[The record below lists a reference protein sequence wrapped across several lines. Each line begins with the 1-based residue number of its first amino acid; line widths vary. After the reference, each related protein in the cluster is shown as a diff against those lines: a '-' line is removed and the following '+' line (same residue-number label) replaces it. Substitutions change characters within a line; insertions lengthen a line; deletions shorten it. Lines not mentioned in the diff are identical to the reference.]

1 MVTSIVFTPRAERD
15 AHANMASFIELCK
28 TRLRPFGNHFDFDAN
43 EWDVTEYASRRGMG
57 TQRTRV
63 HFSTLETANSTDRTF
78 MESPFL
84 DFAKA
89 YLCYTSSLKSS
100 IVPSHQVLL
109 TRIVEAALKEHSPS
123 PDPTKITV
131 ETLNRSA
138 QIAMAGYSHNA
149 AYTIGNLA
157 ERLGLFL
164 NDHGLTEIPFQWK
177 SPVPR
182 PETKQRVGKEFD
194 EQRKK
199 RLPSPAA
206 LEALPQIFR
215 MATESSD
222 IIVSSVAAL
231 LCAAPSRVCEL
242 FELPSQC
249 EVDQTYGP
257 DKKKA
262 YCLRWWP
269 AKGADPM
276 LKVILPEFADV
287 VREAVAKI
295 RTETESARKIA
306 RWYEQHPNQMY
317 LPVGSEHLRHQE
329 WLTNREIE
337 LVMSVKQ
344 VRNWRRFTA
353 KVENKQ
359 DGKMRFEDVE
369 RNVLAMLPA
378 NFPVFSKHTGLKY
391 SEALFVVL
399 KDQMNIA
406 RVPKPCMIE
415 PITMNTVNYGLGARI
430 KHCGTSIFSRFGFT
444 EPDGS
449 PIQVVSNQFRHYLN
463 TVAQYGGM
471 SQLDIAKWSG
481 RTNIHQNSVYDH
493 LTTGQMLQI
502 IQDAVGNESQ
512 MFGPLAKL
520 PKKLPV
526 SRDEFAR
533 LRAPT
538 VHVTDIGF
546 CIHDFVMSPC
556 QRFRNCISCEDLVC
570 VKGDPQKTHS
580 LRERLGDIRG
590 LLIEAEKAREVGYA
604 GSERWIEHYREVAER
619 YEQLHAF
626 LTDPAIPDGTV
637 IQLAPAKRNT
647 ALTSDVNRLSDTI
660 PERSGQNRRER
671 RTS

>member
-1 MVTSIVFTPRAERD
+1 MV
-15 AHANMASFIELCK
+15 SFIELCK
-28 TRLRPFGNHFDFDAN
+28 GQLRPFGQLFDFDAH

-63 HFSTLETANSTDRTF
+63 HFSTLETANSTNR
-78 MESPFL
+78 MVIGAPFL

-89 YLCYTSSLKSS
+89 YLCYACSLKSS
-100 IVPSHQVLL
+100 IVPSHLVLL
-109 TRIVEAALKEHSPS
+109 MRIVEAALKENGLA
-123 PDPTKITV
+123 PDPTRITI

-138 QIAMAGYSHNA
+138 QIAMAEYSHNA
-149 AYTIGNLA
+149 AYTIGKLA
-157 ERLGLFL
+157 ERLSLFL
-164 NDHGLTEIPFQWK
+164 NEHGLSVIPFQWK
-177 SPVPR
+177 SPISR

-194 EQRKK
+194 EQRKN

-215 MATESSD
+215 MATESPD
-222 IIVSSVAAL
+222 IIVSSIAAL
-231 LCAAPSRVCEL
+231 LCSAPSRVCEL
-242 FELPSQC
+242 FELPAEC
-249 EVDQTYGP
+249 EVEQAYGP

-269 AKGADPM
+269 AKGAEPM

-287 VREAVAKI
+287 VREAIGKI
-295 RTETESARKIA
+295 RNETEAARKVA
-306 RWYEQHPNQMY
+306 QWYEQHPGQMY
-317 LPVGSEHLRHQE
+317 LPDGLERLRHQE
-329 WLTNREIE
+329 WLTNQEIE
-337 LVMSVKQ
+337 LVMNVKQ
-344 VRNWRRFTA
+344 VRSWRRFTA

-369 RNVLAMLPA
+369 RIVLAMLPA

-399 KDQMNIA
+399 KDQMSIA

-430 KHCGTSIFSRFGFT
+430 KFCGTSMFSRFGFT

-449 PIQVVSNQFRHYLN
+449 PIQMVSNQFRHYLN

-481 RTNIHQNSVYDH
+481 RKNVHQNSAYDH
-493 LTTGQMLQI
+493 LTSGQMLQI
-502 IQDAVGNESQ
+502 IQSAVGNESK
-512 MFGPLAKL
+512 MFGPLATL

-538 VHVTDIGF
+538 LHATDIGF

-556 QRFRNCISCEDLVC
+556 QRFRNCICCEDLVC
-570 VKGDPQKTHS
+570 VKGVPRKAQS
-580 LRERLGDIRG
+580 LREKLEDVRG
-590 LLIEAEKAREVGYA
+590 LLTKAEEALEADYA
-604 GSERWIEHYREVAER
+604 GSERWVEHYREVAER

-626 LTDPAIPDGTV
+626 ITDPAVPDGAV
-637 IQLAPAKRNT
+637 IQLAPVRGVETLPGSRTLPSSATGKHHKGK
-647 ALTSDVNRLSDTI
+647 I
-660 PERSGQNRRER
+660 RRR
-671 RTS
+671 GFS